1 MIINEKCGVFVRG
14 GGVLVLPYT
23 WGLHVPR
30 RRDHVSRSNSLIR
43 GINSS
48 NISPRIW
55 VYYRPPIS
63 HIYGCV
69 SHYTSLMWTSLFNE
83 KFTPCASCEI
93 LLKHLLR
100 MRALKLPLLL
110 FPNPLSKQR
119 KETQTSAVQKSSFNH
134 VSHFTSSEDESS

>member
-1 MIINEKCGVFVRG
+1 MRRICTGGG
-14 GGVLVLPYT
+14 GGVLLYT

-30 RRDHVSRSNSLIR
+30 RRDHLSRPNSLVR

-48 NISPRIW
+48 NISLHIW
-55 VYYRPPIS
+55 VYYRLSIS

-83 KFTPCASCEI
+83 KFTSCASCEI

-100 MRALKLPLLL
+100 MRAFKLPLFL

-134 VSHFTSSEDESS
+134 NVSHLTSSEDESS